1 MHELSIAA
9 SIVESILEFAQTNPT
24 RRVVEVRVAI
34 GELTCVESEQ
44 LRFSYE
50 AITKE
55 TAIENSTLTIE
66 RADASVNCSYC
77 GYSGRPK
84 YWDNIATL
92 QCPTCGQATEA
103 VTGHECSIKGVKYV
117 AG

>member
-9 SIVESILEFAQTNPT
+9 SIVERILEFAQTYPL
-24 RRVVEVRVAI
+24 RRVMEVRVVI

-55 TAIENSTLTIE
+55 TAIEDSTLTIE
-66 RADASVNCSYC
+66 RADASVTCPHC

-92 QCPTCGQATEA
+92 QCPVCGQATEA

>member
-9 SIVESILEFAQTNPT
+9 SIVESILEFAQTYPL

-34 GELTCVESEQ
+34 GELTCIESEQ

-55 TAIENSTLTIE
+55 TAIEDSTLTIE
-66 RADASVNCSYC
+66 RADASVDCPHC

-92 QCPTCGQATEA
+92 QCPVCSHATEA
-103 VTGHECSIKGVKYV
+103 ITGHECSIKGVKYV